1 MPRLL
6 RSTPYFPVEDVL
18 ESAAYYRDVF
28 GFATEYIGGEP
39 PLFAMCARDGFAVML
54 RRVDD
59 AERIRPVELQGGTW
73 DAYFWVDDAKALHT
87 ELAGRGALVLYGP
100 VKQVYDMLE
109 FAVRDAD
116 GHVLGF
122 GEAVPPQVSVE

>member
-6 RSTPYFPVEDVL
+6 RSTPYFPVEDVV

-28 GFATEYIGGEP
+28 GFKTEYIGGEP

-59 AERIRPVELQGGTW
+59 AQ
-73 DAYFWVDDAKALHT
+73 ALHA

-109 FAVRDAD
+109 FAVRDSD

-122 GEAVPPQVSVE
+122 GEAVAKN